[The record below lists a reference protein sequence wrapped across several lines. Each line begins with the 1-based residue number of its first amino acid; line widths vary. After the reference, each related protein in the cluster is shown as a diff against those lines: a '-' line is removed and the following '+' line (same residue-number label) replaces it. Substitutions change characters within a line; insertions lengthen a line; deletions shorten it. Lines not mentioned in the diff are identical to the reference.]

1 MKGGDKMTIQ
11 GTGMSDA
18 LRMYNN
24 YASRSNNANQSEA
37 AEFQVTQEE
46 KQQVSVEG
54 TEPPDGKG
62 VPRGKPPAGG
72 GPRGAG
78 GPPPK
83 ARAEAVDDEDSS
95 SDVLG
100 FSTLEELLQL
110 TSSSSE
116 GTVNDDLQAIMLKRF
131 EQAYQSFQ
139 QPEMNDQ
146 VGQPPEL
153 NIDADNDAL
162 WSEEEIG
169 EFIEAG
175 NLDVNASEII
185 SHYDT
190 DGDSKI
196 SSEER
201 EAMRTDNAFNL
212 PEGGPRRSGGPGGMP
227 PPEMGVNSDEDE
239 ETTEEEITNIFMKNF
254 ETAYLSTSRNL
265 TEVNSYFDAVI

>member
-1 MKGGDKMTIQ
+1 METFKVYLSFIRYTKGSDMKGGDKMTIQ

-24 YASRSNNANQSEA
+24 YASRSNNTNQSEA

-153 NIDADNDAL
+153 NIDADND
-162 WSEEEIG
+162 
-169 EFIEAG
+169 
-175 NLDVNASEII
+175 
-185 SHYDT
+185 T